1 MKEMKSLGDKDTADK
16 AEAQGWINEDMI
28 QGLAD
33 LLNNTG
39 LSEIEI
45 EQAGARIRVARQISG
60 TIVAPAAAP
69 VAAPVAAPAAAPA
82 EVAKPAGPAEGSVP
96 SPMVGTAY
104 LAPEPGKP
112 NFVNVG
118 DTVKEGDTI
127 LIVEAMKTMN
137 PIPAPRA
144 GTVKEICV
152 HDAEPVEFGQP
163 LIVIA

>member
-1 MKEMKSLGDKDTADK
+1 MKDMKSLGEKSTDGNSTP
-16 AEAQGWINEDMI
+16 QGWISEDMI
-28 QGLAD
+28 QSLAD

-45 EQAGARIRVARQISG
+45 EQGGARIRVARQVSG
-60 TIVAPAAAP
+60 TIVAPAPVAAAP
-69 VAAPVAAPAAAPA
+69 VPAAAPAAPAAAT
-82 EVAKPAGPAEGSVP
+82 PAGPAEGSVP

-104 LAPEPGKP
+104 LSPEPGKP
-112 NFVNVG
+112 AFVKVG